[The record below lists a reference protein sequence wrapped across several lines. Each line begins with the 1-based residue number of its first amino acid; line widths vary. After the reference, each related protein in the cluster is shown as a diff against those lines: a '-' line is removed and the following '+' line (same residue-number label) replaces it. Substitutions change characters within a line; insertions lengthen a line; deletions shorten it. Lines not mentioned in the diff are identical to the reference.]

1 MKRILETSSQVDDGR
16 VKGKSCSGKE
26 RVNID
31 SSQTTLKVMQSQRLL
46 SELCTWREAFF
57 FLLSARF
64 LSLHERRALMLG
76 MLHRIFT
83 WFSYSFSIRGAFSIS
98 LNAVDAIKQEVDVSR
113 IECVV
118 LVDDIVA
125 IKCYRKSYL
134 YAGHFCCRRWIIQC
148 GISYKSKVGSIHKVM
163 TLIKSSHEVP
173 NCERTSK
180 PHIQI
185 SFLLYSHLR
194 R

>member
-1 MKRILETSSQVDDGR
+1 MRQAVKRILETSSQVDDRR

-57 FLLSARF
+57 FLSARF
-64 LSLHERRALMLG
+64 PSLHEKRALMFA
-76 MLHRIFT
+76 MLHCIFT
-83 WFSYSFSIRGAFSIS
+83 WFSYFFSIRGAFIIL
-98 LNAVDAIKQEVDVSR
+98 LNAVDAIKQEVDVSQ

-125 IKCYRKSYL
+125 IKLYHKSYL
-134 YAGHFCCRRWIIQC
+134 YVDQRGM
-148 GISYKSKVGSIHKVM
+148 S
-163 TLIKSSHEVP
+163 
-173 NCERTSK
+173 
-180 PHIQI
+180 
-185 SFLLYSHLR
+185 
-194 R
+194 